1 MAPTAME
8 TFDRRCDVETSG
20 HSKLVSDIA
29 HLVQLLQ
36 QEVTD
41 GEAMLSELT
50 ESAIKVVPGAR
61 HAGITIAERGGSVR
75 TAASSTSRY
84 PAMLDKLQ
92 QTHRQ
97 GPCLSAAWQQHMIR
111 IDDLAHEER
120 WRAFSR
126 DALEQTPIR
135 SILSFQLFADQKSM
149 GALNFYAEQP
159 AIFDDDAVEAGLIL
173 ATHAALAWKL
183 VRREEQFRSAL
194 GSRDIIGQAKGM
206 LMERFKID
214 AVQAFELLK
223 RLSQNTNTPV
233 AMVARQVVES
243 EHPS

>member
-1 MAPTAME
+1 MATCE
-8 TFDRRCDVETSG
+8 GSNDVDTGG
-20 HSKLVSDIA
+20 HGKLVRDIA
-29 HLVQLLQ
+29 GLVQLLQ
-36 QEVTD
+36 HEVSNGD
-41 GEAMLSELT
+41 LLLSELT
-50 ESAIKVVPGAR
+50 QSAVKAVPGAR
-61 HAGITIAERGGSVR
+61 HAGITVAERGGDVY
-75 TAASSTSRY
+75 TAASSTGRY
-84 PAMLDKLQ
+84 PALLDKLQ
-92 QTHRQ
+92 QTHGE

-111 IDDLAHEER
+111 IDDLTLDER

-126 DALEQTPIR
+126 DAVEQTPVR
-135 SILSFQLFADQKSM
+135 SIMSFQLFADHKKM

-159 AIFDDDAVEAGLIL
+159 AVFDDDAVEAGLIL
-173 ATHAALAWKL
+173 ATHTALAWKL

-223 RLSQNTNTPV
+223 RLSQNSNTPV
-233 AMVARQVVES
+233 TAVARQLVES

>member
-1 MAPTAME
+1 MISPIWS
-8 TFDRRCDVETSG
+8 R
-20 HSKLVSDIA
+20 
-29 HLVQLLQ
+29 LLQ

-50 ESAIKVVPGAR
+50 ENAVKVVPGAD
-61 HAGITIAERGGSVR
+61 HAGITVADRSGSVR

-84 PAMLDKLQ
+84 PAMIDKIQ

-120 WRAFSR
+120 WPAFSR
-126 DALEQTPIR
+126 DAFEQSPIR

-233 AMVARQVVES
+233 AAVARQVVES

>member
-8 TFDRRCDVETSG
+8 AFDRSYDVETSG
-20 HSKLVSDIA
+20 HSKLVGDIA

-36 QEVTD
+36 REVTD
-41 GEAMLSELT
+41 GDALLSELT
-50 ESAIKVVPGAR
+50 QNAVKVVPGAS
-61 HAGITIAERGGSVR
+61 HAGITVADRGGNVH
-75 TAASSTSRY
+75 TASSTGPY
-84 PAMLDKLQ
+84 PVLIDKFQ
-92 QTHRQ
+92 QKHRE
-97 GPCLSAAWQQHMIR
+97 GPCLSAAWHQHMIQ
-111 IDDLAHEER
+111 IDDLTLDDR

-126 DALEQTPIR
+126 DTVEQTPIR
-135 SILSFQLFADQKSM
+135 SIMSFQLFADHKKM
-149 GALNFYAEQP
+149 VALNFYAEQP

-214 AVQAFELLK
+214 AVQAFDLLK
-223 RLSQNTNTPV
+223 RLSQNSNTPV
-233 AMVARQVVES
+233 AAVARQVVES